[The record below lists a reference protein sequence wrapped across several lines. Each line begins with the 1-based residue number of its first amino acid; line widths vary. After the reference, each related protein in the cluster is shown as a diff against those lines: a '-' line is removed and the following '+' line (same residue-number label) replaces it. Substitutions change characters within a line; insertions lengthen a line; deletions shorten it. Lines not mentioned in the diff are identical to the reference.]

1 MVIKVGSFRRAGYGV
16 DMDTKADEQDRS
28 ASTVS
33 AALVVSFS
41 ATRESKSSQAGM
53 GNANNGQH

>member
-1 MVIKVGSFRRAGYGV
+1 M